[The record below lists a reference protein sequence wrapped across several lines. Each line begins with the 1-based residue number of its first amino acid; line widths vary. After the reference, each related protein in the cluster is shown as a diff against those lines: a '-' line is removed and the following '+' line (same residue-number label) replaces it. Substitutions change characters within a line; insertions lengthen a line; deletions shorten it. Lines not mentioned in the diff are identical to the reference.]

1 MSVKLALAT
10 AFAAVS
16 LFAMTTVTYADVATV
31 IEKVNI
37 RKAPS
42 PNAKKLGSLPAGT
55 QVEVD
60 PDSCTNGFCQLD
72 NDFGP
77 QGWVAEDF
85 IEFDDGEEPEPEVVA
100 EVCFFDKAN
109 FGGAS
114 FCMEPGDVANKLPSS
129 WDNRISSLTL
139 EGDISVDLCA
149 DKSLF
154 GLCGTFSADTKSLPA
169 KLNNKVSSIEVSEE
183 E

>member
-16 LFAMTTVTYADVATV
+16 LFAMTTTTYADVATV

-42 PNAKKLGSLPAGT
+42 PSAKKLGSLQAGT

-85 IEFDDGEEPEPEVVA
+85 ISFDDEEEDPEPEVA
-100 EVCFFDKAN
+100 EVCFYDKSN
-109 FGGAS
+109 FGGQS
-114 FCMEPGDVANKLPSS
+114 FCMEAGDLANKLPTN
-129 WDNRISSLTL
+129 WDNRISSLTI
-139 EGDISVDLCA
+139 EGDISVDLCS
-149 DKSLF
+149 DKNLY
-154 GLCGTFSADTKSLPA
+154 GTCGTFSSNSRNLPA
-169 KLNNKVSSIEVSEE
+169 KLNNKVSSIEVSE
-183 E
+183 

>member
-10 AFAAVS
+10 ALTAVS
-16 LFAMTTVTYADVATV
+16 LFAMTSVTYADVATV
-31 IEKVNI
+31 LEKVTI

-42 PNAKKLGSLPAGT
+42 ASAKKIGSLSAGT

-60 PDSCTNGFCQLD
+60 PDSCTKGFCKLD

-77 QGWVAEDF
+77 QGWVSEDY
-85 IEFDDGEEPEPEVVA
+85 IEFDDAEPEEPEEIA
-100 EVCFFDKAN
+100 EVCFYDKAN
-109 FGGAS
+109 FSGAS
-114 FCMEPGDVANKLPSS
+114 FCLEPGELQNKLSS
-129 WDNRISSLTL
+129 KWNDRISSLEVT
-139 EGDISVDLCA
+139 GDISVDLCS
-149 DKSLF
+149 DQ
-154 GLCGTFSADTKSLPA
+154 GLYGICGTFTSDSKSLPA

>member
-1 MSVKLALAT
+1 MSVKLTLTT

-16 LFAMTTVTYADVATV
+16 LFAMTTASYAEVATV

-42 PNAKKLGSLPAGT
+42 PNSKKLGSLPAGS

-60 PDSCTNGFCQLD
+60 PDSCINGFCQLD

-85 IEFDDGEEPEPEVVA
+85 ISFDDEEEEPEPEIA
-100 EVCFFDKAN
+100 EVCFYDKSN
-109 FGGAS
+109 FGGQS
-114 FCMEPGDVANKLPSS
+114 FCMEPGDVANKLPAN
-129 WDNRISSLTL
+129 WDNRISSLTI
-139 EGDISVDLCA
+139 EGDISVDLCS
-149 DKSLF
+149 DKNLY
-154 GLCGTFSADTKSLPA
+154 GTCGTFSSDSKNLPA
-169 KLNNKVSSIEVSEE
+169 KLNNKVSSVEVSE
-183 E
+183 

>member
-10 AFAAVS
+10 ALAAVS
-16 LFAMTTVTYADVATV
+16 LFAMTSVSYADVATV

-42 PNAKKLGSLPAGT
+42 PTAKKLGTLQAGT

-60 PDSCTNGFCQLD
+60 PDSCINGFCQLD

-85 IEFDDGEEPEPEVVA
+85 IEFEDDYEEPEVVA
-100 EVCFFDKAN
+100 EVCFYDKSN

-114 FCMEPGDVANKLPSS
+114 FCLEPGQVMNKLPTS
-129 WDNRISSLTL
+129 WNDRISSLTI
-139 EGDISVDLCA
+139 EGDITVDLCS
-149 DKSLF
+149 DKNLY
-154 GLCGTFSADTKSLPA
+154 GTCGTFSSDSKNLPA
-169 KLNNKVSSIEVSEE
+169 KLNNKASSIEVSEE
-183 E
+183 

>member
-10 AFAAVS
+10 AIAAVS
-16 LFAMTTVTYADVATV
+16 LFAMTTATYAEVATV
-31 IEKVNI
+31 IERVNI

-42 PNAKKLGSLPAGT
+42 PTAKKIGGLSVGT

-85 IEFDDGEEPEPEVVA
+85 ISFDDEEDEPEPEVA
-100 EVCFFDKAN
+100 EVCFFDKSN
-109 FGGAS
+109 FGGQS
-114 FCMEPGDVANKLPSS
+114 FCMEAGDVANKLPAA
-129 WDNRISSLTL
+129 WDNRISSLTI

-149 DKSLF
+149 DKNLY
-154 GLCGTFSADTKSLPA
+154 GTCGTFSSDSKNLPA
-169 KLNNKVSSIEVSEE
+169 KLNNKVSSIEVSE
-183 E
+183 